1 MGSSSLTRSNRGPLC
16 WELRVLTALPPRKPL
31 DFFLKK
37 IFVYPAEAFCLPSWC
52 FPSPCL
58 SRDNHYLKLVFI
70 IIMQLYMFFHIYYIK
85 NNLSIIL
92 RAFKCCICNINSAF
106 LFYFLDSTWVHLRY
120 PSVIT
125 DHVHFSLLQASQF
138 CQLWHEVLIGYES
151 LVAHNSIPVLITQSS
166 NSLAPNVDIEVN
178 FLTSLGNV
186 TGFIIGNLSWSRHP
200 CQTILYNKWNMYNI
214 FHSVEVGVE
223 DGEKCRPTKKS
234 EDIRISE
241 SSQQCLQ

>member
-1 MGSSSLTRSNRGPLC
+1 MLGAQSFDCWATREVSR
-16 WELRVLTALPPRKPL
+16 
-31 DFFLKK
+31 FFLKK

-70 IIMQLYMFFHIYYIK
+70 IIMQLYMFSHIYYIK
-85 NNLSIIL
+85 NNQLFCVLSSVAYVIWN
-92 RAFKCCICNINSAF
+92 AAF

-120 PSVIT
+120 PSVIM
-125 DHVHFSLLQASQF
+125 DHVHFSLPQASQF

-178 FLTSLGNV
+178 FLTFLGNV